1 MKEIIIKVDD
11 KQYTRIMS
19 AAAKRRTTPWTL
31 AKHMLLQLADND
43 EIEAVTGKR
52 KNDSSVVK
60 KQRYKNQVRRKHGK
74 ATNGNGN
81 VY

>member
-1 MKEIIIKVDD
+1 MREITIKLDD
-11 KQYTRIMS
+11 KQYDRIMA

-52 KNDSSVVK
+52 RSDVNVVK
-60 KQRYKNQVRRKHGK
+60 RRRKR
-74 ATNGNGN
+74 
-81 VY
+81 